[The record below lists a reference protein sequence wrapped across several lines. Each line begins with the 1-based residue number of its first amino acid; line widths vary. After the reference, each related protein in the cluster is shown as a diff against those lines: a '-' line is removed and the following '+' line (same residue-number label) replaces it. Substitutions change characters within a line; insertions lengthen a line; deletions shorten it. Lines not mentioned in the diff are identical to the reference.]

1 MDLQASLSTWFPRQ
15 EYWSGL
21 PFPSLGSL
29 PDPGIKPTS
38 PVSSPWQEGSLPL
51 SHLGS
56 PIPDY
61 YGSTKLEYFGWMG
74 SSENF
79 LDVDQDCVSVEE
91 TVRECWWSRNSRH
104 HVEGKVKKT
113 KCHKWKAFWEG
124 SKLYF
129 CDQFNLVDL
138 KQTARHLYSTDRFI
152 WDPVRLFCLQMAWD
166 LLLLISVSL
175 RFLFINFYKWLFSYK
190 QIPEKW
196 NSTWL
201 C

>member
-113 KCHKWKAFWEG
+113 KCHKWKAFEREASCIFVTSSIWLTWNRLPDISTAQIGLFGILLG
-124 SKLYF
+124 S
-129 CDQFNLVDL
+129 
-138 KQTARHLYSTDRFI
+138 
-152 WDPVRLFCLQMAWD
+152 
-166 LLLLISVSL
+166 SV
-175 RFLFINFYKWLFSYK
+175 FKWHETFFF
-190 QIPEKW
+190 
-196 NSTWL
+196 
-201 C
+201 